1 MIPDGLARL
10 AERMAELC
18 RDNELMF
25 DRMSGFSTPRR
36 LTVILTGLPDRQP
49 DRVDS
54 VSGPPESVAFDSQGN
69 PTAAAQGFARKM
81 GLAVEELTMEET
93 DRGRYLCARRRKE
106 GQAAPAI
113 LVAGLPRVISELNWP
128 KNMYWTA
135 SQFRFIRPLRWF
147 VCLWNETVLPFQ
159 FEGVEAGGVSRGHR
173 SLGREEV
180 EVRHPDEYVEVLRGE
195 FVLVDEGERRKK
207 IEKELGEQLPKDCRL
222 LEDDRLM
229 ETVVHLNE
237 FPAVIRGGF
246 DARFLKIPREVLVMV
261 MRHHQKYFAVTH
273 ADGTLAPWFLTVLN
287 TREDPDGRIRR
298 GHERVLKA
306 RLEDAAFFWEADQ
319 SVSLL
324 DRAEGLQQVIFQE
337 KLGSY
342 LDKTRRLENL
352 CEFLLPDSELKT
364 AARLCKADLTTE
376 MVRELPELQGT
387 MGGLYARQE
396 GYPEAV
402 WKAIYEHYLP
412 ASVHDP
418 CPSARQGAL
427 LSLADR
433 LDTIV
438 GCFGAG
444 IIPTGSSDP
453 FALRRQAQGMVRIA
467 LEHQVETPLAE
478 LTSFAAEQFP
488 EGLLEPGVVGRVMEF
503 LANRLRFALQSEG
516 IEYDVINA
524 VLSGPVDS
532 IPRTRERARALS
544 RIKGE
549 EDLEAVAAA
558 FKRTKN
564 ILEKQQRE
572 EDSVR
577 QELLQEAEERA
588 LFSAVQDLE
597 ESLQRALE
605 KKDYDRALR
614 EIAKIREPVDR
625 FFDAVLVMCPDE
637 SLRRNRLALLR
648 RLAGL
653 FLKFGD
659 ISEIVQHGER
669 QGENNA

>member
-1 MIPDGLARL
+1 MISDGLARL
-10 AERMAELC
+10 TERMTELC
-18 RDNELMF
+18 RDNELIF
-25 DRMSGFSTPRR
+25 EGMSSFSTPRR
-36 LTVILTGLPDRQP
+36 LTVVITGLPDRQP
-49 DRVDS
+49 DRVDA
-54 VSGPPESVAFDSQGN
+54 VSGPPESVAFDPEGN
-69 PTAAAQGFARKM
+69 PTPAAQGFAKKM
-81 GLAVEELTMEET
+81 GLEVDELSLEET

-106 GQAAPAI
+106 GQATPAI
-113 LVAGLPRVISELNWP
+113 LTGGLPGVISELNWP

-173 SLGREEV
+173 SLGSENI
-180 EVRHPDEYVEVLRGE
+180 EVRRPDEYVDALRRQ
-195 FVLVDEGERRKK
+195 FVLVDERERREK
-207 IEKELGEQLPKDCRL
+207 IEKELQEQLPKDCRL
-222 LEDDRLM
+222 LEDDQLM
-229 ETVVHLNE
+229 NTVVHLNE
-237 FPAVIRGGF
+237 FPTVLRGGF
-246 DARFLKIPREVLVMV
+246 DARFLEIPREVLVMV
-261 MRHHQKYFAVTH
+261 MRHHQKYFAVTDS
-273 ADGTLAPWFLTVLN
+273 DGSLAPWFLTVLN

-306 RLEDAAFFWEADQ
+306 RLDDAAFFWEADQ

-324 DRAEGLQQVIFQE
+324 DRAAGLEQVLFQE

-342 LDKTRRLENL
+342 LDKTSRLEKL
-352 CEFLLPDSELKT
+352 CEFLSPDSELKT
-364 AARLCKADLTTE
+364 AASLCKADLTTE
-376 MVRELPELQGT
+376 MVRELPELQGV

-396 GYPEAV
+396 NYPEAV
-402 WKAIYEHYLP
+402 WKAVYEHYLP

-418 CPSARQGAL
+418 CPSAREGAL
-427 LSLADR
+427 LALADR

-453 FALRRQAQGMVRIA
+453 FALRRQAQGVVRIA

-478 LTSFAAEQFP
+478 LVGFAAEQFP
-488 EGLLEPGVVGRVMEF
+488 KGLLDAAGVEQAMDF

-524 VLSGPVDS
+524 VLGVPIDS

-549 EDLEAVAAA
+549 EDLEAVAGA

-572 EDSVR
+572 EVSVQ
-577 QELLQEAEERA
+577 QELLQEGEERA
-588 LFSAVQDLE
+588 LFTAVQDLE
-597 ESLQRALE
+597 GSLQRALE
-605 KKDYDRALR
+605 QRDFDRALR
-614 EIAKIREPVDR
+614 EIAGIREPVDR

-648 RLAGL
+648 RLARL
-653 FLKFGD
+653 FLQFGD

-669 QGENNA
+669 QGAKNG